1 MRISFSRSIPEYDNL
16 LIDSNI
22 IETVNSLKL
31 LGVTLSKDLRWNI
44 HIDSLIKKTSKR
56 LYFISQLKPTK
67 VSPEDLIKFYVACIR
82 SVLLYACQVYHY
94 NLLEYLSKSLE
105 QIKKRAMKIIY
116 GYDNSYNS
124 ALEQAGINKLSD
136 CRQHLFD
143 KFFSIVIANPADRLY
158 DLVPHNENQRN
169 YLRNL

>member
-56 LYFISQLKPTK
+56 LYFISQLKRAK

-94 NLLEYLSKSLE
+94 NLPEYLSKSLE
-105 QIKKRAMKIIY
+105 QIQKRAMRIIY
-116 GYDNSYNS
+116 GYDTSYNS

-136 CRQHLFD
+136 CRQ
-143 KFFSIVIANPADRLY
+143 IR
-158 DLVPHNENQRN
+158 
-169 YLRNL
+169 